1 MKARTLHTFVRLT
14 TLAALLLGA
23 AVTAN
28 TASAHHAFS
37 MFDRSKT
44 MTLEGTV
51 KEFQWTNP
59 HTWVQV
65 LVTQEDGSVVEWSI
79 EGSSPNGLR
88 RRGWRSD
95 SIKAGDKVTVM
106 INPLKNG
113 ENGGSLIN
121 ITLPDG
127 TVLGR
132 NLSPQD

>member
-1 MKARTLHTFVRLT
+1 MKSQLFKPIVGSTMLVLAFAAAALT
-14 TLAALLLGA
+14 TDSAF
-23 AVTAN
+23 
-28 TASAHHAFS
+28 AHHAFS
-37 MFDRSKT
+37 MFDRAKT
-44 MTLEGTV
+44 MTIEGKV

-65 LVTQEDGSVVEWSI
+65 LVTQEDGTVVEWSI

-95 SIKAGDKVTVM
+95 SIKTGDEVKVL

-113 ENGGSLIN
+113 DPGGSLVN

-132 NLSPQD
+132 NVSPQD